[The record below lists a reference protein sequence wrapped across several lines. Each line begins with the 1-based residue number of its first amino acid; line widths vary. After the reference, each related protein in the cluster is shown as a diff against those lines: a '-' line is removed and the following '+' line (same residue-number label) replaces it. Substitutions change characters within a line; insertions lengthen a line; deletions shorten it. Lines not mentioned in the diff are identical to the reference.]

1 MSALSPFR
9 LYFDVDSMER
19 AVLIGLRARGVD
31 VTTALEA
38 GMTGATDEEQLE
50 FARSQGRV
58 LFSFNVSDFCRLH
71 SEYMSHGQSHAGI
84 IVAPQ
89 KRYPV
94 GERIR
99 RLLLQFGC
107 GQDGRRDAEPLG
119 VFSAIWP
126 ETTDG

>member
-1 MSALSPFR
+1 MSALSPVR

-31 VTTALEA
+31 AATALEA
-38 GMTGATDEEQLE
+38 GMTQATDEEQLE

-58 LFSFNVSDFCRLH
+58 LFSFNISHFCRRH
-71 SEYMSHGQSHAGI
+71 SEYPSHGHSHAGI

-89 KRYPV
+89 KRYSV

-99 RLLLQFGC
+99 RLLSLLAAKT
-107 GQDGRRDAEPLG
+107 AEEMQNRLE
-119 VFSAIWP
+119 FLSDWP